1 MAAGE
6 AQACGTPVVA
16 FRRGA
21 LSEVIMDGVPRT
33 GDRPRRH
40 GSAADGAWRPKG
52 VMADS
57 G

>member
-21 LSEVIMDGVPRT
+21 LSEVIMDGVPH
-33 GDRPRRH
+33 GRPATAPRFGRGRRL
-40 GSAADGAWRPKG
+40 AAQGRNG
-52 VMADS
+52 
-57 G
+57 